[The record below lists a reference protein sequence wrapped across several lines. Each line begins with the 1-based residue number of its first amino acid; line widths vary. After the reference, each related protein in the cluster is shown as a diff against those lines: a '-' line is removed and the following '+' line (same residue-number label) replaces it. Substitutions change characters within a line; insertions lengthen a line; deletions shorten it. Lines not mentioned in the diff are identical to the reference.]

1 MILHMYQRMA
11 LWDINE
17 RRGPWFY
24 EGLMPQCRGVPGQ
37 GSRSG
42 WVGEQGEKRWNEGVS
57 EGKWGKGLKFE
68 M

>member
-1 MILHMYQRMA
+1 MEGPKAPAAYVTEA

-17 RRGPWFY
+17 RRGPWSC
-24 EGLMPQCRGVPGQ
+24 EGPQCRGMPGH

-42 WVGEQGEKRWNEGVS
+42 EQREGDKIGGFS
-57 EGKWGKGLKFE
+57 ERKLGKGIKFE